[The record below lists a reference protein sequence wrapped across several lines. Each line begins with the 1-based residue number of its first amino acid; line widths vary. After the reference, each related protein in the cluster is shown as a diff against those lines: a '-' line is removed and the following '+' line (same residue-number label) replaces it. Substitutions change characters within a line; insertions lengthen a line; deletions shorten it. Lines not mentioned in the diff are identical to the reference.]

1 MTEAQIKLKRT
12 ESLLAELIPEALG
25 SLNDK
30 RLHEIDVLEVKC
42 SRGKSDA
49 KVYLDPKDLDEQD
62 IKALT
67 IEQVKDIIKNQPVGR
82 GGRKAAPKKTTAAKK
97 STTKKTAAKKP
108 VAKKKATTA
117 KKTTTIKKSVA
128 KDKE

>member
-30 RLHEIDVLEVKC
+30 RLHELDILEVKC

-49 KVYLDPKDLDEQD
+49 KVYLNPKDLDEQAKRD
-62 IKALT
+62 YLKLARKVRPIVETFCLKDQGWYKCPTLT
-67 IEQVKDIIKNQPVGR
+67 FVFDEQLEKSKKIEELF
-82 GGRKAAPKKTTAAKK
+82 KKIAKK
-97 STTKKTAAKKP
+97 SGDE
-108 VAKKKATTA
+108 V
-117 KKTTTIKKSVA
+117 
-128 KDKE
+128 